1 MRNIAIN
8 EKQIDQFQRS
18 CAFKVFLCFGMM
30 LIMLGGTAQR
40 VCSEM
45 VDRVVAVVN
54 DDIILNSELEEAM
67 APVRRQLAQS
77 GYSTNQQSLAL
88 AEQRP
93 LILDQLITE
102 KLTDQQVA
110 RFQIQISE
118 AEINATIERIKKMN
132 GLSDAQ
138 FLQKLE
144 LDGKSYDAFRSEIKQ
159 QLLRTKLVNLQIKS
173 KIVITDDDVKAYY
186 EKNQR
191 QYAGQTK
198 YHLRRILVKVLNSG
212 DSNSGQGIQNQ
223 KSASDRIERILERL
237 KAGDSFAQLATTYS
251 DDRSA
256 GEGGDIGVFET
267 RLLASNIQ
275 NILAGLEKGQF
286 SPVIETEQG
295 YQILFVEDVIRSEGK
310 PLAAVKTEIQDK
322 LYAEIVDQKFQNWLK
337 TLRDQAH
344 IQILE

>member
-1 MRNIAIN
+1 MRTMAIYD
-8 EKQIDQFQRS
+8 KLTDQFQRGF
-18 CAFKVFLCFGMM
+18 AFKVFIFFGLM
-30 LIMLGGTAQR
+30 LIMLGGTPQLVR
-40 VCSEM
+40 SEM
-45 VDRVVAVVN
+45 VDRIVAVVN

-67 APVRRQLAQS
+67 APVRRQLTQS
-77 GYSTNQQSLAL
+77 GYSPSQQSLAL
-88 AEQRP
+88 VEQRP

-102 KLTDQQVA
+102 KLTDQQVV
-110 RFQIQISE
+110 RFQIQISD
-118 AEINATIERIKKMN
+118 AEIDATIERIKEMN

-144 LDGKSYDAFRSEIKQ
+144 LEGKSYDAFRSEIKQ
-159 QLLRTKLVNLQIKS
+159 QLLRTKLVNLQVKS
-173 KIVITDDDVKAYY
+173 KIVITDEDVKAYY

-198 YHLRRILVKVLNSG
+198 YHLRRILVKGTNSEDIG
-212 DSNSGQGIQNQ
+212 SGQGIQDQ
-223 KSASDRIERILERL
+223 KSARDRIERILERL
-237 KAGDSFAQLATTYS
+237 KAGDSFAQLATAYS

-275 NILAGLEKGQF
+275 SILAGLEKGQY

-322 LYAEIVDQKFQNWLK
+322 LFAEIVDQKFQNWLK